1 MRCPKCGAEINDAAK
16 FCTSCG
22 TPIAQRGRPQR
33 QGYSSPGQQTVRRQT
48 ASRAG
53 QQGRAAGS
61 RQAYSQAYS
70 QPYGERQPK
79 KKFPVV
85 PLIALLLV
93 AVVAVQLIFHP
104 FGGGKNRTEEA
115 FNRLCEMTS
124 LGTQS
129 YLYSRILTEQLLET
143 DITTADP
150 AKVNEL
156 FDRCLA
162 AWEATGKAA
171 GQMDSMARSVAKMKG
186 LKSIGGAAAK
196 SVRTGTD
203 ASGQDAIGETL
214 DAEMS
219 VTRCGQLAYQYSGDV
234 TSCMTRV
241 RELRQVYNGRGT
253 SMAEWNSRVEATA
266 ASCTTVVFL
275 SGEVTEGGTTLLNN
289 GEPHS
294 LRTIS
299 HDIKRGSLAVQ
310 NTDVL
315 VDVGDSGATIVMGS
329 NDTVTVNQSDIA
341 DSLPTGDSSVIS
353 VNTHPEGA
361 NDQTITFHRTSL
373 RAWFILDGVGGFT
386 ISRGQKGTSTPV
398 TPPEVPGG
406 CFFPVNTDGEFTE
419 QEINQN
425 FPQNC
430 GFERPE
436 VPNQHIEEW
445 TPPIHHEDIE
455 REIENINNTGSSNTG
470 STPSTN
476 NPVSES
482 ILNEQR
488 TITGAQDGTIT
499 VSMLWG
505 THDDV
510 DLHMDTPDGSH
521 IYYSNKTAGGGTLD
535 VDMNASSLVDNPIE
549 NIFFPDPAEGHY
561 KVYIR
566 DYRDRTPDI
575 STHYLVRVNVAGEER
590 VFEGDIDATGT
601 EIVIFEFDYVRPA
614 NQQPTTPPLTEESMN
629 ERLSN
634 ANAGVGD
641 ITVSLAW
648 DSWDDVDLH
657 MNTPA
662 GGHIYYRNKNADGGT
677 LDVDR
682 NAGSERVL
690 DPVENIYFAVPQNG
704 HYKVWLNEYSDR
716 TDGTTHYIVR
726 VKIGDQTQTFEGT
739 IDGTGT
745 DIPILEFD
753 YGGAREYPEETFQ
766 GHRYRFYAD
775 LENPMTWSQ
784 ARDICIGAGGHLVT
798 ITSAEEMQY
807 LANLMNDYF
816 ARFPED
822 KERFCRPW
830 IGGYGMT
837 GLWNWVTGEPFE
849 YSNFAPGKPDN
860 NGQDEFF
867 LHICNDS
874 YQWNDL
880 NNGDTL
886 EHLHRGFICEFD
898 SLADLDEGS
907 LDQSLSEAGAMSGDI
922 TISMLWDS
930 EDDFDLHVFTPD
942 GTEIYYSNPAAAGGE
957 LDVDA
962 NSDSDNLS
970 SSPVENIY
978 FADPVPGQ
986 YWVYVNNYEDRTPD
1000 SAGNYLVRVTVGN
1013 ESRTYTGSLADED
1026 ETVEVMGFQYN
1037 GVQRQS

>member
-253 SMAEWNSRVEATA
+253 SMAEWNSRVEVTA

-329 NDTVTVNQSDIA
+329 
-341 DSLPTGDSSVIS
+341 
-353 VNTHPEGA
+353 PEKPE
-361 NDQTITFHRTSL
+361 FSL
-373 RAWFILDGVGGFT
+373 R
-386 ISRGQKGTSTPV
+386 
-398 TPPEVPGG
+398 
-406 CFFPVNTDGEFTE
+406 C
-419 QEINQN
+419 
-425 FPQNC
+425 
-430 GFERPE
+430 
-436 VPNQHIEEW
+436 
-445 TPPIHHEDIE
+445 
-455 REIENINNTGSSNTG
+455 
-470 STPSTN
+470 
-476 NPVSES
+476 ES
-482 ILNEQR
+482 
-488 TITGAQDGTIT
+488 
-499 VSMLWG
+499 
-505 THDDV
+505 
-510 DLHMDTPDGSH
+510 P
-521 IYYSNKTAGGGTLD
+521 
-535 VDMNASSLVDNPIE
+535 
-549 NIFFPDPAEGHY
+549 
-561 KVYIR
+561 
-566 DYRDRTPDI
+566 
-575 STHYLVRVNVAGEER
+575 AGEMT
-590 VFEGDIDATGT
+590 FS
-601 EIVIFEFDYVRPA
+601 
-614 NQQPTTPPLTEESMN
+614 TEEIRAAL
-629 ERLSN
+629 E
-634 ANAGVGD
+634 G
-641 ITVSLAW
+641 VSLAEPEVVQW
-648 DSWDDVDLH
+648 MTESLKEE
-657 MNTPA
+657 
-662 GGHIYYRNKNADGGT
+662 I
-677 LDVDR
+677 
-682 NAGSERVL
+682 E
-690 DPVENIYFAVPQNG
+690 
-704 HYKVWLNEYSDR
+704 
-716 TDGTTHYIVR
+716 
-726 VKIGDQTQTFEGT
+726 
-739 IDGTGT
+739 
-745 DIPILEFD
+745 PIL
-753 YGGAREYPEETFQ
+753 GG
-766 GHRYRFYAD
+766 
-775 LENPMTWSQ
+775 
-784 ARDICIGAGGHLVT
+784 I
-798 ITSAEEMQY
+798 
-807 LANLMNDYF
+807 
-816 ARFPED
+816 
-822 KERFCRPW
+822 
-830 IGGYGMT
+830 
-837 GLWNWVTGEPFE
+837 
-849 YSNFAPGKPDN
+849 
-860 NGQDEFF
+860 
-867 LHICNDS
+867 
-874 YQWNDL
+874 
-880 NNGDTL
+880 
-886 EHLHRGFICEFD
+886 
-898 SLADLDEGS
+898 
-907 LDQSLSEAGAMSGDI
+907 
-922 TISMLWDS
+922 
-930 EDDFDLHVFTPD
+930 
-942 GTEIYYSNPAAAGGE
+942 
-957 LDVDA
+957 
-962 NSDSDNLS
+962 
-970 SSPVENIY
+970 
-978 FADPVPGQ
+978 
-986 YWVYVNNYEDRTPD
+986 
-1000 SAGNYLVRVTVGN
+1000 
-1013 ESRTYTGSLADED
+1013 
-1026 ETVEVMGFQYN
+1026 
-1037 GVQRQS
+1037 QR